1 MATSVSVVARVQ
13 KIRYECGF
21 RDAIRDDSLLVL
33 VNLGLAALLL
43 VLSRGS
49 VGGDGAL
56 DLCGL
61 SNTLA
66 LLGLLVVL
74 GDLRSV
80 VGVVV
85 GHALLLAGHVVEALG
100 GLARVGLW

>member
-1 MATSVSVVARVQ
+1 M
-13 KIRYECGF
+13 G
-21 RDAIRDDSLLVL
+21 DDSLLVL
-33 VNLGLAALLL
+33 VDLSLAALLL
-43 VLSRGS
+43 VLGRGS

-66 LLGLLVVL
+66 LLGLLVML
-74 GDLRSV
+74 GDLRGV

-100 GLARVGLW
+100 RLAGVGL